1 MTTPVLAQKRISA
14 LRWGLRSQLDW
25 QPGHAP
31 AGCSRQQADSGRD
44 EALSQLLAVHVGLAQ
59 RQRPAGVNA
68 AQALPGGYFG
78 QGSMTKPGEQ
88 MGEQT
93 APIQQETQH
102 LRGP

>member
-1 MTTPVLAQKRISA
+1 MKTPVLAQKRISA

-44 EALSQLLAVHVGLAQ
+44 EALSQLLAVHVDLAQ
-59 RQRPAGVNA
+59 RQRPAGINA
-68 AQALPGGYFG
+68 APARPGGYFG
-78 QGSMTKPGEQ
+78 QGSMTKPGEKTGQ
-88 MGEQT
+88 QT